1 MQTTSGKAMDN
12 MPTDDELD
20 TCWHEAGHVLMYRL
34 FGVRVISSE
43 LVGPLHGLTEPAPG
57 TDGTTPREKLEFGG
71 IEILATLA
79 GTAANTLMRPGRVR
93 DQGDENDL
101 NRAREDAEK
110 TYHRS
115 MYSKEE
121 FLAGLETLAT
131 TLLARHKD
139 LIAKIADALWKAKK
153 LDEAAID
160 LLVPPTLSAKAD
172 LEAWLDSWH
181 KTA

>member
-1 MQTTSGKAMDN
+1 MSET
-12 MPTDDELD
+12 PTQDELD
-20 TCWHEAGHVLMYRL
+20 TCWHEAGHVVMYRL

-43 LVGPLHGLTEPAPG
+43 LLGPLHGLTEPAPG
-57 TDGTTPREKLEFGG
+57 TEGATPREKLEFGS

-79 GTAANTLMRPGRVR
+79 GAAANTLMRPGRAR

-115 MYSKEE
+115 MYSKEDY
-121 FLAGLETLAT
+121 LAGLQTLAT
-131 TLLARHKD
+131 TLLAPHQD

-153 LDEAAID
+153 LDEAAIN
-160 LLVPPTLSAKAD
+160 LLIPTSLCAKAA
-172 LEAWLDSWH
+172 LEAWFDSWN
-181 KTA
+181 KTE